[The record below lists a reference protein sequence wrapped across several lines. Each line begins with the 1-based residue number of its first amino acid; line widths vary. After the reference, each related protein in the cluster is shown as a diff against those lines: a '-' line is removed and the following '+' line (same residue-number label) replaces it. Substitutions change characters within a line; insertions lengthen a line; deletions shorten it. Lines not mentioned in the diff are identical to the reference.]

1 MVQTDLREASRKAKR
16 LGVEVKPSTRKNK
29 KLDVY
34 KNGRKVATIGDKRYE
49 DFNTHKDEKR
59 RQLYK
64 KRHENTRH
72 VRGSPSYYSDRIL
85 W

>member
-1 MVQTDLREASRKAKR
+1 MVQTDLTEASRKAKR
-16 LGVEVKPSTRKNK
+16 LGVEVKRSSRKYK

-34 KNGRKVATIGDKRYE
+34 KNGKKVASIGDKRYE
-49 DFNTHKDEKR
+49 DFNTHKNEKR

-72 VRGSPSYYSDRIL
+72 VRGSPSYYADRIL